1 MTARWRAAGLVLAAL
16 SALQGCATRPVLPEG
31 ADPPAPV
38 NLQHAVPFHA
48 QTEFQC
54 GPAALATVLGASGVP
69 IAPQALAPQVYL
81 PERQGSLQVEL
92 LGAARR
98 AGRIPYVLE
107 PAPAALWGE
116 LGAGRPVLV
125 LQNLWVR
132 SLPKWHYAVLV
143 GSEPARGRVILNS
156 GDRRGLRMRLPAFL
170 RTWDWGGRWAMVAL
184 APGQLPAAADPS
196 RYLLAVA
203 DFERVAGA
211 AAAAPAYLAAL
222 RQWPT
227 DSRPHLALGNHAH
240 AAQDLLGAVRHYRA
254 GLRLAPAD
262 PVLGNNLA
270 SVLGELGC
278 AAEARAA
285 LQAARSGLVE
295 ASPWAAAL
303 EATANEL
310 ATATAPRAAACDTL
324 R

>member
-1 MTARWRAAGLVLAAL
+1 MTRRWRAAGLVLAAL
-16 SALQGCATRPVLPEG
+16 SVLQGCASKPVLQSGSAPQ
-31 ADPPAPV
+31 APV
-38 NLQHAVPFHA
+38 DLLEAVPFHP

-54 GPAALATVLGASGVP
+54 GPAALATVLGASGVA

-98 AGRIPYVLE
+98 AGRIPYVLDA
-107 PAPAALWGE
+107 APAALWGE
-116 LGAGRPVLV
+116 LGMGRPVLV

-143 GSEPARGRVILNS
+143 GTDPARGRVVLNS
-156 GDRRGLRMRLPAFL
+156 GERRGLRMRTSTFL
-170 RTWDWGGRWAMVAL
+170 RTWDWGGSWAMVTL
-184 APGQLPAAADPS
+184 APGQLPADAEPS

-222 RQWPT
+222 RAWP
-227 DSRPHLALGNHAH
+227 DDPRPHLALGNHAH
-240 AAQDLLGAVRHYRA
+240 ATQDRTSAARHYRA
-254 GLRLAPAD
+254 GLRMAPAD

-278 AAEARAA
+278 KAEARAA
-285 LQAARSGLVE
+285 LDAARKGLVE
-295 ASPWAAAL
+295 GSPWAASL
-303 EATANEL
+303 EATAREVESVP
-310 ATATAPRAAACDTL
+310 AKRAPACDAL